1 MLEKLL
7 SAQLIMQCRVS
18 VEECLTC
25 FVGREEENIR
35 SMPGP
40 GEYKISEIAQSI
52 GKQQLSKRKT
62 EAKCVFGKQ
71 DRFKVPTLKSER
83 APGPIYNFDSGKV
96 WR

>member
-1 MLEKLL
+1 M
-7 SAQLIMQCRVS
+7 RDD
-18 VEECLTC
+18 LTC

-40 GEYKISEIAQSI
+40 GEYKISEVAQSI